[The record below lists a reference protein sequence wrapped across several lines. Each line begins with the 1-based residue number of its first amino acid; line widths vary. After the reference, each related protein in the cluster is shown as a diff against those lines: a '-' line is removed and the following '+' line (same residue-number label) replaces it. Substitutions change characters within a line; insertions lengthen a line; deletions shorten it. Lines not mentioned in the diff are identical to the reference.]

1 MKCHTPHTKLTDLPK
16 GVAMATKQS
25 MTILENALRF
35 DCHSRFLPMMMWNLT
50 KRKLRETKRIPGCVR
65 VSIQ

>member
-1 MKCHTPHTKLTDLPK
+1 MKCYTPHTKPTDLPK
-16 GVAMATKQS
+16 GVAMAMKQN
-25 MTILENALRF
+25 MAILENTLRF

-50 KRKLRETKRIPGCVR
+50 KRKLQETRRIPGCVR